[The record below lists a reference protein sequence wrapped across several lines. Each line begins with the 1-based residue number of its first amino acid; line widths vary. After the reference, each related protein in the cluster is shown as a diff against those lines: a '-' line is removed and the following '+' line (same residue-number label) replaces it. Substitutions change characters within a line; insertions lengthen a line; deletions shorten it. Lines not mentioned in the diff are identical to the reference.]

1 MIEIVN
7 IEKKTYEKFVGQFES
22 FVKKMTEMGNR
33 GTNKCLG
40 DWLDNDEVCRNLKI
54 SKRTLQTLR
63 DNGTLAYSQIS
74 HKTYYKQED
83 VDKVI
88 KDVRDRQKGAAW
100 RKPRKKS
107 ETKRDCVTPKK
118 SMKDIESL
126 FDKVTSNYRPLLNGE
141 RYLSDVEV
149 SHRLKVSRRTLQDYR
164 DNGTLPY
171 FKLGGKVLY
180 RESDL
185 EALLQRCYHPVIS
198 KAVSQKFTL

>member
-63 DNGTLAYSQIS
+63 DRSAEGRFQGKNGTLAYSQIS

-83 VDKVI
+83 VDKVL
-88 KDVRDRQKGAAW
+88 KDVRDRQKGAVW

-107 ETKRDCVTPKK
+107 ETKKDCVTPK
-118 SMKDIESL
+118 D
-126 FDKVTSNYRPLLNGE
+126 
-141 RYLSDVEV
+141 
-149 SHRLKVSRRTLQDYR
+149 
-164 DNGTLPY
+164 
-171 FKLGGKVLY
+171 
-180 RESDL
+180 
-185 EALLQRCYHPVIS
+185 
-198 KAVSQKFTL
+198 